1 MGSFEGLLNVL
12 QLPMLPI
19 GNPGKGLPGV
29 PLREYRDIRKT
40 IFKDLLSIV
49 FMISFVFLVFSFVFP
64 SFSLPFGNLGSLT
77 SLRNQ
82 LGTQGAILRLS

>member
-1 MGSFEGLLNVL
+1 MGSFEGLLNAL

-40 IFKDLLSIV
+40 IFKDILSIV
-49 FMISFVFLVFSFVFP
+49 FMFSCVFLWVSFVFP
-64 SFSLPFGNLGSLT
+64 LFSYPFGNPGSLA
-77 SLRNQ
+77 SL
-82 LGTQGAILRLS
+82 GAL